1 MLTTHRKSGEVDVA
15 IEREW
20 IRSPPETGQDD
31 RSSSLP
37 SLEGLGQPHAAN
49 YLFNSMPSAYTWFY
63 H

>member
-1 MLTTHRKSGEVDVA
+1 MLTTHRKRARRMLQLSESGFDH
-15 IEREW
+15 R
-20 IRSPPETGQDD
+20 TGQDD

-49 YLFNSMPSAYTWFY
+49 YLFNSMPCAYTWFY